1 MSQQPPAEQHPVE
14 QSPSEHPPAAPSPA
28 DRPEPD
34 AVARARATRVVVVG
48 GGVAGLVAALEW
60 ARIGATVTV
69 LEASD
74 RFGGAVE
81 TVTLDGLPVDLVADA
96 LPHRAAAHD
105 AAARG
110 APAIDALLDELGL
123 RELIE
128 PAAQNPVWV
137 VGAGGTSDAAPLP
150 TASVL
155 GIPAN
160 PWADD
165 VRRIIGWRGA
175 WRAYLDRL
183 RPPLTIGHERS
194 LGRLVRTRM
203 GDRVA
208 DRLVAPLTR
217 GLYGVEPDDIDVEIA
232 APGLSTAL
240 TRTGSLAGAVAAL
253 LPDDPTDHA
262 PTRVTLRGGLAALPG
277 ALVARLRDLGAQL
290 RTDAEVVSLARS
302 GGAWAVGVSSESAGE
317 HAPDP
322 LAADVVVM
330 AVGGAPASGL
340 LAGAGIDVPAPSVR
354 LRDVV
359 TLVVDAPALDASP
372 RGRAV
377 YPIAASLAIAP
388 AAAVALVDATAD
400 WPWLAAAA
408 GPGRHVLRVSLTPAD
423 SAAAAIA
430 ATPVASDANTDTVLT
445 SAARAA
451 EHLLGV
457 ELGEPRAAAH
467 RRIALELPASA
478 LDHAARTA
486 DVRRAAARHPGLSI
500 VGAWMSGSG
509 LAQVIADAIA
519 ESDRVRSAVLWGR
532 PRWPRADHGAD
543 E

>member
-1 MSQQPPAEQHPVE
+1 MSEHPPAEQH
-14 QSPSEHPPAAPSPA
+14 PA

-217 GLYGVEPDDIDVEIA
+217 GLYGVEPDDIDVDLA
-232 APGLSTAL
+232 APGLNSAL
-240 TRTGSLAGAVAAL
+240 TRTGSLAGAVASL

-262 PTRVTLRGGLAALPG
+262 PTRATLRGGLAALPG

-290 RTDAEVVSLARS
+290 RTGAEVVSLTRS
-302 GGAWAVGVSSESAGE
+302 GGAWAIAVASADAGE
-317 HAPDP
+317 HVPDP

-330 AVGGAPASGL
+330 AVGGARASAL
-340 LAGAGIDVPAPSVR
+340 LAGAGIDVPAPAAR

-359 TLVVDAPALDASP
+359 TFVVDAPALDAAP

-377 YPIAASLAIAP
+377 YPIAASLATAP
-388 AAAVALVDATAD
+388 AAAVALVHATAD

-408 GPGRHVLRVSLTPAD
+408 GPGHHVLRVSLTAD
-423 SAAAAIA
+423 ADADAAGNADDI
-430 ATPVASDANTDTVLT
+430 VT

-509 LAQVIADAIA
+509 LAQIIADAIA